1 MTGSSETLLKARIAT
16 YWRYDK
22 QCTLVAIEASSR
34 LAGYNAG
41 GQSDV
46 LCLDRLGTLIETE
59 IKQSISD
66 LRHDRE
72 KEKHYHFYLEYF
84 KDVSLLPDVKGWRYH
99 RRWLIDR
106 PQYHDYPI
114 SEFYFAVPEG
124 LEKEAKKA
132 MLELFPY
139 AGLLVVKN
147 IDFYSWD
154 WATNPIGQP
163 KHAHHFDKAKLTD
176 SQLLHLQKE
185 MSATICRLSRL
196 LTEPDIERVDRTL
209 EHVIGFRA

>member
-1 MTGSSETLLKARIAT
+1 MAGESSTLLKARIAT
-16 YWRYDK
+16 YWRYYN
-22 QCTLVAIEASSR
+22 QCNIVAIEASSR
-34 LAGYNAG
+34 LIGYNSG

-66 LRHDRE
+66 LRQDRE

-84 KDVSLLPDVKGWRYH
+84 KDEALLPDVKGWRYH

-106 PQYHDYPI
+106 PQYRDYPI

-132 MLELFPY
+132 ILELYPY
-139 AGLLVVKN
+139 AGLLVVKS
-147 IDFYSWD
+147 IDLKD
-154 WATNPIGQP
+154 WSYACNPIGHP
-163 KHAHHFDKAKLTD
+163 KQAHHFEKAKLTD

-185 MSATICRLSRL
+185 MSGTICRLSRL
-196 LTEPDIERVDRTL
+196 LSDTNYEYHEAI
-209 EHVIGFRA
+209 EHVIGLRA